1 MSLKHKL
8 IAYLKGFY
16 PAFVNFIINLPPDD
30 SFSNSYVRP
39 YIARLFGLNCGK
51 KCKIKKH
58 IYIQYHKHIFIGDNS
73 FIFGQSHIDALAQV
87 TIGNNVRIAPQV
99 LIVTG
104 THERG
109 APEKRAGETFG
120 EPIVIG
126 DGCWIGARVTITS
139 GVTIGEG
146 CIVSAGS
153 VVMRSMPPHSLIAGN
168 PARPI
173 QKLDAPQ
180 DAKVT

>member
-1 MSLKHKL
+1 MSLKQKIL
-8 IAYLKGFY
+8 QYLRSFY
-16 PAFVNFIINLPPDD
+16 TPFANFIINLPPDD
-30 SFSNSYVRP
+30 SFSNSYIRTLVVR
-39 YIARLFGLNCGK
+39 IFGLNCGK
-51 KCKIKKH
+51 KCQIKKP
-58 IYIQYHKHIFIGDNS
+58 IYIQHHKNIVIGNNS
-73 FIFGQSHIDALAQV
+73 FIFGQSCIDAFALV

-99 LIVTG
+99 TIITG
-104 THERG
+104 THEIG
-109 APEKRAGETFG
+109 EPEKRAGETFG

-153 VVMRSMPPHSLIAGN
+153 VVMRSMPAHSLIAGN

-173 QKLDAPQ
+173 QKLDPKETAE
-180 DAKVT
+180 KV

>member
-8 IAYLKGFY
+8 IVYLKGFY
-16 PAFVNFIINLPPDD
+16 PAFVNFIINLPPNDT
-30 SFSNSYVRP
+30 FSNLQIRPRIAKMFGVRCV
-39 YIARLFGLNCGK
+39 N
-51 KCKIKKH
+51 KCKIRKP
-58 IYIQYHKHIFIGDNS
+58 IYIQYHKNITIGNNS
-73 FIFGQSHIDALAQV
+73 FIFGQSYIDAMGSV

-99 LIVTG
+99 MIVTG
-104 THERG
+104 THEIG
-109 APEKRAGETFG
+109 KPEHRAGETLA

-139 GVTIGEG
+139 GVTIGKG